1 MTLFDFVVAGIIGFC
16 LVAGGFRGLIQ
27 EVSGIIGVVA
37 GFYGANTYYPLLIPR
52 IEPWI
57 SSPWLQKL
65 ICFFA
70 LFCLILVVV
79 GVAAWI
85 IRKLLKLIFLGW
97 VDRTFGVVFG
107 TAKGILISTVLFIM
121 ATTFI
126 PNSKGVFEKSKTAPY
141 LARVTDTLTLFVS
154 QNMKQD
160 FNHHLQGLKKT
171 WKQ

>member
-1 MTLFDFVVAGIIGFC
+1 MTLFDFVVAGIVGFC

-37 GFYGANTYYPLLIPR
+37 GFYGANTYFPLLIPY

-57 SSPWLQKL
+57 LSPGLQK
-65 ICFFA
+65 IVGFFA

-79 GVAAWI
+79 GLTAWI

-97 VDRTFGVVFG
+97 VDRTFGVLFG
-107 TAKGILISTVLFIM
+107 AAKGILISTVLFIM
-121 ATTFI
+121 ATAFV
-126 PNSKGVFEKSKTAPY
+126 PDSKGMFERSKTAPY
-141 LARVTDTLTLFVS
+141 LARVANALTMFVS
-154 QNMKQD
+154 QNMKHE